1 MWLLSSVA
9 LVIGVGAT
17 FLAVI
22 LLRLIAISTNL
33 FYYHRFSSV
42 SVSPAGS
49 SLGYW
54 MILVPVLGGL
64 LVGVM
69 ARFGSDKIRGHGIPE
84 AIEAILLNRA
94 RVDPKIAVLKPISA
108 AIAIGSGGPFGAE
121 GPIIMTGGALGSL
134 VAQWIH
140 LTDAERTTLLVAGAA
155 AACRLRSRRQWLRYC
170 LRSSCLLFEWRPRS
184 LVPVAIASA
193 TAGMLRVYLLGAGPL
208 FPMPIISNVH
218 KVQFSVGALLLGA
231 IVGLIA
237 AGMSRMMYAFEDM
250 FEHLHV
256 HWMWWPAIG
265 GLGVGVGGLFFP
277 RGLGV
282 GYDNIAELLHGN
294 APLAL
299 IVGILIA
306 KSLMW
311 AFSLGSGTSG
321 GVLAPLLMIGGSV
334 GALAAHLAHVSVE
347 AQAFW
352 ALIGMGSMLAGSLGV
367 PLTAILFSL
376 EVTHCLPALLPL
388 TMGCISAYLVTA
400 LLMPRSILTE
410 KLSRRGYHLTRE
422 YGVDPLELVIVSEL
436 MSPVP
441 EAHSTRDALPELFAY
456 ADSTCRGAAELMA
469 TEGIASIASRRSERP
484 TASAERS
491 PCRICSVGAA
501 KRLCGRENGCDSS
514 TIEMAL
520 EPGNTTDRAQGWVR
534 LAAEIQWKNSP
545 NERLT
550 GWAKEPM
557 LSLERRT
564 NGENIRRV
572 ALPDSDPTHGWYCPH
587 GGRGKAR
594 RRRPS
599 DRVSNARR
607 CAAF

>member
-1 MWLLSSVA
+1 MQSESSALRDFTVDRRVWLLSSVA

-42 SVSPAGS
+42 IVSPAGS

-94 RVDPKIAVLKPISA
+94 RVDPKIAILKPISA

-155 AACRLRSRRQWLRYC
+155 AGMSATFATPVAAILLAVE
-170 LRSSCLLFEWRPRS
+170 LLLFEWRPRS

-193 TAGMLRVYLLGAGPL
+193 TAGILRVYLLGAGPL
-208 FPMPIISNVH
+208 FPMPVISNVH
-218 KVQFSVGALLLGA
+218 RVQFSVGALLLGA
-231 IVGLIA
+231 LVGLIA
-237 AGMSRMMYAFEDM
+237 ASMSRMMYAFEDM

-265 GLGVGVGGLFFP
+265 GLGIGVGGLFFP

-294 APLAL
+294 APMAL

-321 GVLAPLLMIGGSV
+321 GVLAPLLMIGGAV
-334 GALAAHLAHVSVE
+334 GALGGHLAHAPVE

-436 MSPVP
+436 MSPV
-441 EAHSTRDALPELFAY
+441 ADAETIPGSAVLPELFTY
-456 ADSTCRGAAELMA
+456 ADGTCRGAAELMA
-469 TEGIASIASRRSERP
+469 TEGVASIP
-484 TASAERS
+484 
-491 PCRICSVGAA
+491 VV
-501 KRLCGRENGCDSS
+501 
-514 TIEMAL
+514 
-520 EPGNTTDRAQGWVR
+520 DRATHRVSGTLTLQDLLRGRSKAVVR
-534 LAAEIQWKNSP
+534 ER
-545 NERLT
+545 ERLR
-550 GWAKEPM
+550 
-557 LSLERRT
+557 LFDHL
-564 NGENIRRV
+564 NG
-572 ALPDSDPTHGWYCPH
+572 
-587 GGRGKAR
+587 AR
-594 RRRPS
+594 A
-599 DRVSNARR
+599 DEHN
-607 CAAF
+607 

>member
-1 MWLLSSVA
+1 VQSESSALRDFTVDRRVWLLSSVA
-9 LVIGVGAT
+9 LGIGVGAT

-33 FYYHRFSSV
+33 FYYHRFSSI

-54 MILVPVLGGL
+54 MILVPVLGGV

-94 RVDPKIAVLKPISA
+94 RVDPKIAILKPISA

-134 VAQWIH
+134 VAQWIR

-155 AACRLRSRRQWLRYC
+155 AGMSATFATPVAAILLAVE
-170 LRSSCLLFEWRPRS
+170 LLLFEWRPRS

-193 TAGMLRVYLLGAGPL
+193 TAGVLRVYLMGAGPL
-208 FPMPIISNVH
+208 FAMPVISNVH
-218 KVQFSVGALLLGA
+218 GVQFSIGALLLGA
-231 IVGLIA
+231 FVGLIA

-265 GLGVGVGGLFFP
+265 GLGIGVGGLFFP

-294 APLAL
+294 APIAL

-321 GVLAPLLMIGGSV
+321 GVLAPLLMIGGAV
-334 GALAAHLAHVSVE
+334 GALAAHLAHASIE

-441 EAHSTRDALPELFAY
+441 HVETYTGSASLPELFTY
-456 ADSTCRGAAELMA
+456 ADGTCRGAAELMA
-469 TEGIASIASRRSERP
+469 TEGVASIP
-484 TASAERS
+484 
-491 PCRICSVGAA
+491 VV
-501 KRLCGRENGCDSS
+501 
-514 TIEMAL
+514 
-520 EPGNTTDRAQGWVR
+520 DRATHRVSGTLTLQDLLRGRHKAVVR
-534 LAAEIQWKNSP
+534 ER
-545 NERLT
+545 ERLR
-550 GWAKEPM
+550 
-557 LSLERRT
+557 LFSHS
-564 NGENIRRV
+564 NG
-572 ALPDSDPTHGWYCPH
+572 AS
-587 GGRGKAR
+587 GGEH
-594 RRRPS
+594 
-599 DRVSNARR
+599 N
-607 CAAF
+607 

>member
-1 MWLLSSVA
+1 MQSEPSALRDFTVDRRVWLLSSIA
-9 LVIGVGAT
+9 LVIGIGVT
-17 FLAVI
+17 FLAVL
-22 LLRLIAISTNL
+22 LLRLIAVSTNL

-49 SLGYW
+49 HLGYW
-54 MILVPVLGGL
+54 MVLVPVVGGL

-94 RVDPKIAVLKPISA
+94 RVDPKIAFLKPISA

-134 VAQWIH
+134 VAQWIR

-155 AACRLRSRRQWLRYC
+155 AGMSATFATPVAAILLAVE
-170 LRSSCLLFEWRPRS
+170 LLLFEWRPRS

-208 FPMPIISNVH
+208 FPMPVLGNVQG
-218 KVQFSVGALLLGA
+218 VRFSTGALILGA
-231 IVGLIA
+231 MVGLMA

-265 GLGVGVGGLFFP
+265 GLGIGVGGLFFP

-294 APLAL
+294 APIAL
-299 IVGILIA
+299 IAGILVA

-321 GVLAPLLMIGGSV
+321 GVLAPLLMIGGAV
-334 GALAAHLAHVSVE
+334 GALAGHLAHASAE

-388 TMGCISAYLVTA
+388 MVACVSAYLVTA

-436 MSPVP
+436 MSPAQKP
-441 EAHSTRDALPELFAY
+441 EISTEAGVLPEIFTY
-456 ADSTCRGAAELMA
+456 ADGTCRGAAELMA
-469 TEGIASIASRRSERP
+469 TEGVASIA
-484 TASAERS
+484 
-491 PCRICSVGAA
+491 VV
-501 KRLCGRENGCDSS
+501 
-514 TIEMAL
+514 
-520 EPGNTTDRAQGWVR
+520 DRATRQVSGTLTLQNLLRGRSKAVLREKGR
-534 LAAEIQWKNSP
+534 L
-545 NERLT
+545 RLFST
-550 GWAKEPM
+550 
-557 LSLERRT
+557 
-564 NGENIRRV
+564 
-572 ALPDSDPTHGWYCPH
+572 
-587 GGRGKAR
+587 RGKIITER
-594 RRRPS
+594 
-599 DRVSNARR
+599 
-607 CAAF
+607 